1 MAAFVG
7 DDCRS
12 VTRRNE
18 IARRDD
24 QGRMTAPDF
33 KPIAD
38 SGLLSDCN
46 GSAVTQIRP

>member
-1 MAAFVG
+1 V
-7 DDCRS
+7 
-12 VTRRNE
+12 RNE

-38 SGLLSDCN
+38 YGLLSDCN
-46 GSAVTQIRP
+46 GSAVTQIHP